1 MSSSYGDEMYY
12 NIGEGS
18 EMDDL
23 DNEVQ
28 IISKRQQNV
37 R

>member
-12 NIGEGS
+12 NIGDGS

-28 IISKRQQNV
+28 IISKRQQSAK
-37 R
+37 